1 MPLNR
6 IGQSTIVLPSRPR
19 LVAGAA
25 IAGKKVS
32 PYGAQALVRRSLI
45 PAGFV
50 TEHTNLEDII
60 LFLAQ
65 EGR

>member
-25 IAGKKVS
+25 IAGKKEGEG
-32 PYGAQALVRRSLI
+32 PLRRDFDTI
-45 PAGFV
+45 I
-50 TEHTNLEDII
+50 EDD
-60 LFLAQ
+60 LF
-65 EGR
+65 GSS